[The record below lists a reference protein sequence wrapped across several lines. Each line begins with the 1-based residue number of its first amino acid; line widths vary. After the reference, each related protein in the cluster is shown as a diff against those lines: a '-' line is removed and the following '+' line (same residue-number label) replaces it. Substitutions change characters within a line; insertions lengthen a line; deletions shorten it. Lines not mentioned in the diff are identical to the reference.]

1 MSRYFSNCK
10 SIFDSISKDSA
21 IHLVIY
27 SQVVVVIHLVIYS
40 QSVVVSKKECYMETV
55 ENRVFGEVIHL
66 MQKGGPDLM
75 SETSVT
81 ASWTLWICQNRS
93 NNKC

>member
-1 MSRYFSNCK
+1 
-10 SIFDSISKDSA
+10 
-21 IHLVIY
+21 
-27 SQVVVVIHLVIYS
+27 
-40 QSVVVSKKECYMETV
+40 METV

-93 NNKC
+93 SNKC